1 MSRHYSQLYR
11 QLRDLDP
18 HDYHRVI
25 RYYEE
30 AEADIGRLDVL
41 ENFELTAYYV
51 DALYATG
58 EYRQHQ
64 LMVDLVIQ
72 NSIVHNLNEV
82 AGVSRDIYQY
92 MLFRKAAAA
101 YRLRDFPV
109 ATHVGRELIRIDP
122 TRQLYRKFLR
132 VTLFKQQTRLL
143 QIGRAAFIASIL
155 CTAGL
160 ILLNLIWIRNFLP
173 EYVPRVN
180 LAVAISFA
188 TGLSL
193 LAGAY
198 GTAYLRAHRAAYGFQ
213 QKQANKPW
221 RKRLD

>member
-58 EYRQHQ
+58 SYRQHQ

-72 NSIVHNLNEV
+72 NSIIHNIRSV
-82 AGVSRDIYQY
+82 DGISQDIYQH

-101 YRLRDFPV
+101 YRLRDFPT
-109 ATHVGRELIRIDP
+109 AIHVGRELIRIDP
-122 TRQLYRKFLR
+122 ERRLYRQFLR
-132 VTLFKQQTRLL
+132 VALFKKQRSVL
-143 QIGRAAFIASIL
+143 QFGRAGFIGAIL
-155 CTAGL
+155 TSALG
-160 ILLNLIWIRNFLP
+160 IVLNLVWIRHFFP
-173 EYVPRVN
+173 EYQSRAN
-180 LAVAISFA
+180 LLIAASFA
-188 TGLSL
+188 LGFVL

-198 GTAYLRAHRAAYGFQ
+198 GVAYLRAHREAFGFQ
-213 QKQANKPW
+213 QRQANK
-221 RKRLD
+221 RQRN